1 MTARTTW
8 VKIKK
13 LPAGGCSI
21 QLSRSDKD
29 CKRPRF
35 EVLQE
40 FVNELLDY
48 RDFARNGE
56 EVGGT
61 K

>member
-1 MTARTTW
+1 MSRQTW

-13 LPAGGCSI
+13 LPVGYSI

-29 CKRPRF
+29 CDRPLF

-40 FVNELLDY
+40 MVNELIDY

-56 EVGGT
+56 ELYRNG
-61 K
+61 